1 MKSTISTKTGL
12 ILLLPALA
20 AVAMLWAFSSF
31 LGQVKVVA
39 PYTDIAGR
47 QRMLSVQLRKYAYMV
62 HIGQQKD
69 RGELRAL
76 INRFGVSL
84 DVLQHGGRLS
94 GQDADLPP
102 PPDDI
107 IPDLTTVAR
116 FWLPLKSK
124 LSLIADLPE
133 DKIRARR
140 IWEEADTDLPKLTM
154 ASNAVVK
161 AFVAYDM
168 RLHRHMGLLL
178 ASNAVFALLL
188 FIGGFWIAR
197 RFIVRPVRQ
206 LVDTTAAMT
215 GGDYSWRLDV
225 RGHDEL
231 ASLMAS
237 YNTMADAIT
246 SAIDRERELRHQQ
259 EVIAETVVG
268 LSRELASEAV
278 LRNVGEMAMQIT
290 GARYAMLSWLKGRE
304 KQFIPLGMDDETL
317 AKLHDHPPQGLGLL
331 SLLWNQR
338 QVVRVNN
345 IAGHPASYGFPKDH
359 PAMQTML
366 GAPIEFSGEVIGAL
380 YLCDKKDKL
389 LFSKED
395 EDMVRML
402 ASACAVAL
410 SNANQFE
417 RLKQASKER
426 VRRIARHTREIQAAN
441 RLLHNHEIE
450 LELANDELRNAN
462 EAKNQ
467 FLANTSHELRTPLN
481 AIIGFSD
488 LLLTARSQNMPAK
501 QKEYV
506 AHINTSG
513 KRLLTLIN
521 SLLDL
526 SKIEA
531 GMLEINEE
539 AGSASIVLDHIIH
552 QISSLAG
559 KKKLELHVVKPEDE
573 HAVFIDTGK
582 LQQVWVNL
590 IGNAIKFTP
599 EGGHIE
605 AGFDIRT
612 GDADGEAV
620 LEGYV
625 QDTGIGLNTADIE
638 RIFEPFVQAEGGLTR
653 EFGGTGLGLALVRR
667 LLGMQGGTIHV
678 KSRPG
683 KGSRFTFTLPVRMV
697 AVGERHLI
705 PATIDSGLPEALPSA
720 AVEVIEEEV
729 REVMELPLILII
741 DDDKARAATV
751 SSMLE
756 AEGYQSEMCDLDQV
770 ERLVEEKCPFI
781 FMVGMPDDPVDIYRR
796 MHLLRSRK
804 ATRNIPLVLLG
815 GDAEAPHFSLGTV
828 DTVDKQMSRNDLM
841 NLISRHGRHIPMSN
855 IMTVLVVDDE
865 VSVREYIREALH
877 GQGYRIL
884 LAANGR
890 DGLKAAIEHEPDLI
904 ILDLM
909 MPGMSGFEVVEELKR
924 HPTACDIPVVIFTA
938 KDLTRGEVMQLAQE
952 VEKVLTKGMTSRTDL
967 LRELR
972 SLELLYPVRARLM
985 DSVLHCY
992 NLRYKQ
998 LRLAQECSRFDR
1010 YGHQFSLVGWEMDGF
1025 DGYVREHGQRWGV
1038 AALKDTVDL
1047 VNAITRKGDV
1057 LVRSGESA
1065 FTLILPGIKPPDVER
1080 AAEKIR
1086 MRIRLHRFPLAGGEA
1101 GHFTASLGCAHLN
1114 KDAVDPDDLL
1124 TRLHARIAQAR
1135 KAGGD
1140 CCTYFDEEGE

>member
-1 MKSTISTKTGL
+1 MKLTISTKTGL

-20 AVAMLWAFSSF
+20 AIILLWIFSSF

-62 HIGQQKD
+62 HVGQKKD

-76 INRFGVSL
+76 IDRFDTSL
-84 DVLQHGGRLS
+84 SILRHGGHLS
-94 GQDADLPP
+94 GRNITLPP
-102 PPDDI
+102 PPDEI
-107 IPDLTTVAR
+107 IPDLTAATR
-116 FWLPLKSK
+116 LWLPLKSK
-124 LSLIADLPE
+124 LSHIASLSE
-133 DKIRARR
+133 DEIRARR
-140 IWEEADTDLPKLTM
+140 IWEEADTDLPKLTE
-154 ASNAVVK
+154 AANAVVK
-161 AFVAYDM
+161 AFVAYDI

-178 ASNAVFALLL
+178 ASNAAFALLL

-197 RFIVRPVRQ
+197 HFIVRPVRQ
-206 LVDTTAAMT
+206 LVDTAAAMT
-215 GGDYSWRLDV
+215 GGDYSRRLTV

-231 ASLMAS
+231 ASLMAA
-237 YNTMADAIT
+237 YNTMADAVT
-246 SAIDRERELRHQQ
+246 SAIDRERGLRHRQ
-259 EVIAETVVG
+259 EAIAETVIG

-278 LRNVGEMAMQIT
+278 LRNVGEMALQIT
-290 GARYAMLSWLKGRE
+290 GARYAMLSWLKGGE
-304 KQFIPLGMDDETL
+304 KQFIPMGMDDETL
-317 AKLHDHPPQGLGLL
+317 ATLRGHPPQGLGLL
-331 SLLWNQR
+331 GLMWNQR
-338 QVVRVNN
+338 QVVRVDN
-345 IAGHPASYGFPKDH
+345 IADHPASYGFPKDH

-366 GAPIEFSGEVIGAL
+366 GAPIEFSGEIIGAL

-389 LFSKED
+389 LFSEED
-395 EDMVRML
+395 EDVVCML

-426 VRRIARHTREIQAAN
+426 VRRIAKHTREIQAAN

-462 EAKNQ
+462 TAKNQ

-488 LLLTARSQNMPAK
+488 LLLTARSQVMPAK

-539 AGSASIVLDHIIH
+539 ADSASGVLDHIVN
-552 QISSLAG
+552 QIRSLAE
-559 KKKLELHVVKPEDE
+559 KKNLELHVVKPEKE
-573 HAVFIDTGK
+573 HAVYIDAGK

-599 EGGHIE
+599 ERGHIE
-605 AGFDIRT
+605 AGFDIR
-612 GDADGEAV
+612 GDDGETV

-625 QDTGIGLNTADIE
+625 QDTGIGLDAADIE

-667 LLGMQGGTIHV
+667 LLEMQGGAIRV
-678 KSRPG
+678 KSTPG
-683 KGSRFTFTLPVRMV
+683 VGSRFIFTLPVRLV
-697 AVGERHLI
+697 AAGEKPLI
-705 PATIDSGLPEALPSA
+705 PAVVESESSEAPPSA
-720 AVEVIEEEV
+720 ALEVIEEEA
-729 REVMELPLILII
+729 EEAMELPLILII

-756 AEGYQSEMCDLDQV
+756 AESYQSEMCDLNQV
-770 ERLVEEKCPFI
+770 ERLVEEKCPFL

-796 MHLLRSRK
+796 LHLLRSRK

-828 DTVDKQMSRNDLM
+828 DTVDKKMSRNDLL
-841 NLISRHGRHIPMSN
+841 NLISRHGRQNPMGN

-865 VSVREYIREALH
+865 VSVREYIREALR

-909 MPGMSGFEVVEELKR
+909 MPGMSGFEVVEKLKR

-938 KDLTRGEVMQLAQE
+938 KDLTREEVMQLAQE

-985 DSVLHCY
+985 DSVLRCY
-992 NLRYKQ
+992 NSRYKQ
-998 LRLAQECSRFDR
+998 LRLAQECGRFDR

-1025 DGYVREHGQRWGV
+1025 DDYVFKHGQRWGM
-1038 AALKDTVDL
+1038 AALKETVDL

-1065 FTLILPGIKPPDVER
+1065 FTLILPGIAPPEAER
-1080 AAEKIR
+1080 AAEKVR

-1101 GHFTASLGCAHLN
+1101 GHFTASFGCAHLN
-1114 KDAVDPDDLL
+1114 EEAVDSDDLL
-1124 TRLHARIAQAR
+1124 ARLHARIAQAR
-1135 KAGGD
+1135 EAGGD
-1140 CCTYFDEEGE
+1140 CCTYFNEEGA

>member
-1 MKSTISTKTGL
+1 MKLTISMKTGL

-20 AVAMLWAFSSF
+20 AVILLWIFSSF
-31 LGQVKVVA
+31 LAQVKVVA

-47 QRMLSVQLRKYAYMV
+47 QRMLSVQLHQYAHMV
-62 HIGQQKD
+62 HVGHRED
-69 RGELRAL
+69 RGDLKAL
-76 INRFGVSL
+76 IDRFDTSL
-84 DVLQHGGRLS
+84 GILRHGGHLP
-94 GQDADLPP
+94 GQDVDLPS
-102 PPDDI
+102 PPDEI
-107 IPDLTTVAR
+107 VPSLTNAAR
-116 FWLPLKSK
+116 LWLPLKHK
-124 LSLIADLPE
+124 LSLIASLPE
-133 DKIRARR
+133 DEMRARQV
-140 IWEEADTDLPKLTM
+140 WEAADAGMPKLTM

-168 RLHRHMGLLL
+168 RLHRKMGLLL
-178 ASNAVFALLL
+178 ASNAAFTLLL

-215 GGDYSWRLDV
+215 GGDYSRRLNV

-231 ASLMAS
+231 AGLMAA
-237 YNTMADAIT
+237 YNTMADAIA
-246 SAIDRERELRHQQ
+246 SAIDRECGLRHRQ

-278 LRNVGEMAMQIT
+278 LRNVGEIALQIT
-290 GARYAMLSWLKGRE
+290 GARYAMLSWLKGGE
-304 KQFIPLGMDDETL
+304 KQFIPMGMDDETL
-317 AKLHDHPPQGLGLL
+317 AKLRNHPPQGLGLL
-331 SLLWNQR
+331 GLMWNQR
-338 QVVRVNN
+338 QVVRVDN
-345 IAGHPASYGFPKDH
+345 IADHPVSYGFPKDH

-366 GAPIEFSGEVIGAL
+366 GAPIEFGGEIIGAL

-389 LFSKED
+389 LFSGAD
-395 EDMVRML
+395 EDVVRML

-417 RLKQASKER
+417 RLKKASKER
-426 VRRIARHTREIQAAN
+426 VHRIARHTREIQATN

-462 EAKNQ
+462 EAKTQ
-467 FLANTSHELRTPLN
+467 FLTNTSHELRTPLN

-488 LLLTARSQNMPAK
+488 LLLTARSQKMPAK
-501 QKEYV
+501 QQEYV
-506 AHINTSG
+506 KHINTSG

-526 SKIEA
+526 SRIEA

-539 AGSASIVLDHIIH
+539 AGSAGIVLDHIIS
-552 QISSLAG
+552 QISSLAE
-559 KKKLELHVVKPEDE
+559 KKRLDLHVVKPEEE

-605 AGFDIRT
+605 AGFDIR
-612 GDADGEAV
+612 DDDGEAV

-625 QDTGIGLNTADIE
+625 QDTGIGLGAADIE
-638 RIFEPFVQAEGGLTR
+638 RIFEPFVQGEGGLTR

-667 LLGMQGGTIHV
+667 LLEMQGGAIRVEST
-678 KSRPG
+678 PG
-683 KGSRFTFTLPVRMV
+683 EGSRFIFTLPVRLI
-697 AVGERHLI
+697 AAGEKYLI
-705 PATIDSGLPEALPSA
+705 PATVDSGLSEAPSPA
-720 AVEVIEEEV
+720 TVEVIEEEFPDTAA
-729 REVMELPLILII
+729 LPYIFII
-741 DDDKARAATV
+741 DDNRARAATI
-751 SSMLE
+751 SGILWE
-756 AEGYQSEMCDLDQV
+756 EGYQGEICDLEEV
-770 ERLVEEKCPFI
+770 EHLVEEKCPFL

-796 MHLLRSRK
+796 LHLLRSRK

-815 GDAEAPHFSLGTV
+815 GSAEAPHFSLGTV
-828 DTVDKQMSRNDLM
+828 DTVDKQMSRNDLV
-841 NLISRHGRHIPMSN
+841 NLISRHGRHTHMGN

-865 VSVREYIREALH
+865 VSVREYIKEALH
-877 GQGYRIL
+877 GHGYRIL

-909 MPGMSGFEVVEELKR
+909 MPGMSGFEVVEKLKR

-952 VEKVLTKGMTSRTDL
+952 VEKVLTKGMTSRADL

-992 NLRYKQ
+992 NSRYRQ

-1025 DGYVREHGQRWGV
+1025 NDYVCEHGQRWGV
-1038 AALKDTVDL
+1038 TALKDTVAL

-1057 LVRSGESA
+1057 LVRSGEAA
-1065 FTLILPGIKPPDVER
+1065 FTLILPGIAPPEVER

-1086 MRIRLHRFPLAGGEA
+1086 MRIRLHHFPLAGGEA
-1101 GHFTASLGCAHLN
+1101 GHFTASFGCAHLN
-1114 KDAVDPDDLL
+1114 EDTVDPDDLL
-1124 TRLHARIAQAR
+1124 ARIHARIAQAR

-1140 CCTYFDEEGE
+1140 CCTYCDEEGG